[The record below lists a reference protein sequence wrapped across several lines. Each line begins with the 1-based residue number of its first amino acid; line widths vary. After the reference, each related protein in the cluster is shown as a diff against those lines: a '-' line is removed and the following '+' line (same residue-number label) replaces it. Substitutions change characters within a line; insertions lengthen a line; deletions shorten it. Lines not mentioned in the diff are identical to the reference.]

1 MRRSDAGAATPRE
14 GEIDMVSTRDS
25 TDSLTATV
33 LVVDDDPGAR
43 LLIGTAL
50 EMAGFR
56 VTTAA
61 DGRIALDEVQGQ
73 AFDCVVLDVVMPGL
87 NGFEVCTALRALP
100 NSRHVPVLM
109 QTSLDDVDSVN
120 RAYDAGATDFSSKG
134 INPMLLAQRVK
145 FLVRA
150 KQTQDQLRASEARV
164 RYLAYYDP
172 LTALPNRQR
181 LLQILEQH
189 IAWAILRQR
198 GIAVLMLD
206 VDNFSRIND
215 TQGQAVG
222 DSLLKEVA
230 GRLQKCLR
238 DGRRGFEH
246 LDGEVATD
254 DINDWVA
261 RTGAD
266 EFALALPGIST
277 VAEAQ
282 SVVRRIQAALERPFA
297 LAQREMSLSAC
308 VGISIF
314 PADAAD
320 GESLVKNADA
330 AMHHAKRIG
339 QGGVEIFKKSI
350 STRAARHLSLEADLR
365 KALERQEFSLN
376 YQPRLGLPD
385 LRVEAVEAL
394 LRWSHP
400 QRGFVPPDEFI
411 PLAEQSGLIVEIGDW
426 VLRQACAQARRWRD
440 EGRPHWQ
447 VAVNVSGVQFRDGSL
462 VRRVSSAIDAAGIDS
477 RTIELEFTEGALIEH
492 SSAVSRAV
500 KSLKDL
506 GVATALDDFGTGYS
520 SMSYLRHFPIDT
532 LKIDRVFV
540 RDIASQTKGNAPLVD
555 AIIAMAKSLG
565 LATVAEGVE
574 TEAQWHYLRD
584 RGANQVQGFLFCKP
598 LTVPDLECWHT
609 DWLHSN
615 LLLASSV
622 A

>member
-1 MRRSDAGAATPRE
+1 MRRNDVGRSDATAH
-14 GEIDMVSTRDS
+14 GEADMMRTRDS
-25 TDSLTATV
+25 TENMTATV

-61 DGRIALDEVQGQ
+61 DGRIALDEVHGQ
-73 AFDCVVLDVVMPGL
+73 TFDCVVLDVVMPGL
-87 NGFEVCTALRALP
+87 SGFEVCTALRTLP
-100 NSRHVPVLM
+100 NSRHVPILM

-230 GRLQKCLR
+230 GRLQMCLR
-238 DGRRGFEH
+238 DGRRGFEQSV
-246 LDGEVATD
+246 GEVATD

-266 EFALALPGIST
+266 EFAVALPGIST

-282 SVVRRIQAALERPFA
+282 AVARRIQAALERPFA
-297 LAQREMSLSAC
+297 QQEISLSAS

-426 VLRQACAQARRWRD
+426 VLREACAQARRWRD
-440 EGRPHWQ
+440 AGRPHWQ

-477 RTIELEFTEGALIEH
+477 RTIELEFTEGALIEY
-492 SSAVSRAV
+492 SSAVSKAV

-506 GVATALDDFGTGYS
+506 GVATALDE
-520 SMSYLRHFPIDT
+520 R
-532 LKIDRVFV
+532 
-540 RDIASQTKGNAPLVD
+540 
-555 AIIAMAKSLG
+555 
-565 LATVAEGVE
+565 
-574 TEAQWHYLRD
+574 
-584 RGANQVQGFLFCKP
+584 
-598 LTVPDLECWHT
+598 
-609 DWLHSN
+609 
-615 LLLASSV
+615 
-622 A
+622 

>member
-1 MRRSDAGAATPRE
+1 MPLDEEAIETPDIVPERAAPFERA
-14 GEIDMVSTRDS
+14 
-25 TDSLTATV
+25 ATV

-56 VTTAA
+56 VIPAA
-61 DGRIALDEVQGQ
+61 DGVSALREFRDHP
-73 AFDCVVLDVVMPGL
+73 ADCVILDVVMPGMS
-87 NGFEVCTALRALP
+87 GFDVCNALRAGAAG
-100 NSRHVPVLM
+100 RHVPVLM
-109 QTSLDDVDSVN
+109 QTSLDDMESVN
-120 RAYDAGATDFSSKG
+120 RTYEAGATDFSSKG

-145 FLVRA
+145 FLLRA
-150 KQTQDQLRASEARV
+150 KLTQDQLRDSEARV

-172 LTALPNRQR
+172 LTELPNRQR

-189 IAWAILRQR
+189 VAWAVLRHR
-198 GIAVLMLD
+198 GSAVLMLD

-222 DSLLKEVA
+222 DALLKEIA
-230 GRLQKCLR
+230 SRLQSCLR
-238 DGRRGFEH
+238 ESQNDAGTPAADVGIQ
-246 LDGEVATD
+246 
-254 DINDWVA
+254 DIKDCVA

-266 EFALALPGIST
+266 EFALALPGVST
-277 VAEAQ
+277 AEAAQAVARRVQ
-282 SVVRRIQAALERPFA
+282 SSLARPFA
-297 LAQREMSLSAC
+297 FAQQEIPLSASI
-308 VGISIF
+308 GISLF
-314 PADAAD
+314 PGDASSA
-320 GESLVKNADA
+320 GELLKNAQTA
-330 AMHHAKRIG
+330 LHHAKKGAQR
-339 QGGVEIFKKSI
+339 GVELFKKSI
-350 STRAARHLSLEADLR
+350 SARAAKHLSLEADLR

-376 YQPRLGLPD
+376 YQPRLALDD

-400 QRGFVPPDEFI
+400 QRGPVPPDEFI

-426 VLRQACAQARRWRD
+426 VLREACAQARRWRD
-440 EGRPHWQ
+440 AGAPHWR

-462 VRRVSSAIDAAGIDS
+462 VRRVSGAIDAAGIDP
-477 RTIELEFTEGALIEH
+477 RIIELEFTEGALIEY
-492 SSAVSRAV
+492 SSAVSKAV

-532 LKIDRVFV
+532 LKIDRLFV
-540 RDIASQTKGNAPLVD
+540 RDIASKGAGNAPLVD

-574 TEAQWHYLRD
+574 TEAQWHYLRNQRAD
-584 RGANQVQGFLFCKP
+584 QVQGYLFCKP
-598 LTVPDLECWHT
+598 LPVVEFERWQAQWPR
-609 DWLHSN
+609 SN
-615 LLLASSV
+615 PLCRVSV

>member
-1 MRRSDAGAATPRE
+1 MKTRE
-14 GEIDMVSTRDS
+14 IIAKMS
-25 TDSLTATV
+25 ATV

-61 DGRIALDEVQGQ
+61 DGPSALEEFRTRPV
-73 AFDCVVLDVVMPGL
+73 DCVVLDVVMPGMS
-87 NGFEVCTALRALP
+87 GFDVCGALRATP
-100 NSRHVPVLM
+100 DCRHVPILM
-109 QTSLDDVDSVN
+109 QTSLDDMESVN

-150 KQTQDQLRASEARV
+150 KQTQDQLRESEARV

-172 LTALPNRQR
+172 LTSLPNRQR
-181 LLQILEQH
+181 LLQVIEQH
-189 IAWAILRQR
+189 IAWAVLRQR

-215 TQGQAVG
+215 THGQAVG
-222 DSLLKEVA
+222 DALLKELA
-230 GRLQKCLR
+230 GRLQLCLR
-238 DGRRGFEH
+238 DSERGPAQS
-246 LDGEVATD
+246 DDAVRTD

-266 EFALALPGIST
+266 EFALALPGVAT
-277 VAEAQ
+277 VDAAE
-282 SVVRRIQAALERPFA
+282 SVARRIQSTLRRPFA
-297 LAQREMSLSAC
+297 FAQQEMALSASI
-308 VGISIF
+308 GISIF

-320 GESLVKNADA
+320 AEALVKNADA

-339 QGGVEIFKKSI
+339 QGGVEFFKKSI
-350 STRAARHLSLEADLR
+350 STRAAKHLSLEADLR
-365 KALERQEFSLN
+365 KALERQEFTLN
-376 YQPRLGLPD
+376 YQPRLALSD

-426 VLRQACAQARRWRD
+426 VLREACAQARRWHD
-440 EGRPHWQ
+440 AGAAKWQ

-462 VRRVSSAIDAAGIDS
+462 VRRVSSAIDAAGVDA
-477 RTIELEFTEGALIEH
+477 RMIELEFTEGALIEY
-492 SSAVSRAV
+492 SSAVSKAV
-500 KSLKDL
+500 KSLKEL

-532 LKIDRVFV
+532 LKIDRAFV
-540 RDIASQTKGNAPLVD
+540 RDIASKSAGNAPLVD

-574 TEAQWHYLRD
+574 TEAQWQYLRNRD
-584 RGANQVQGFLFCKP
+584 ANQVQGFLFCRP
-598 LTVPDLECWHT
+598 VAVSELERWHA
-609 DWLHSN
+609 DWLHSSP
-615 LLLASSV
+615 LRAASV